1 MRVLIKS
8 RTQDH
13 MVGSTCSK
21 STPASVTSGSPLALH
36 SLPRLEVQMS
46 NLEAVIS
53 RYSHFKK
60 SFCKVS
66 TGLTDGFALRDGPG
80 LGSSAL
86 TDLGSSLW
94 TSAVTTIGDR
104 GGAMGEDNLRL
115 PACSCSARSADTCG
129 IGATTCERRSFN
141 SVSSRRTCSIRVLL
155 ENDDSETEK
164 KPLQIMWTHT

>member
-8 RTQDH
+8 RTQDLI
-13 MVGSTCSK
+13 VGSTCSK
-21 STPASVTSGSPLALH
+21 SMPASVTSGSPLALH
-36 SLPRLEVQMS
+36 LLPRLEIQMS
-46 NLEAVIS
+46 NLEAVVSQYS
-53 RYSHFKK
+53 RFKK

-66 TGLTDGFALRDGPG
+66 TGLTHGFSPRDGPG
-80 LGSSAL
+80 LGSSAC

-104 GGAMGEDNLRL
+104 GDATGEDDRWP
-115 PACSCSARSADTCG
+115 PACSCAARSANTCG
-129 IGATTCERRSFN
+129 IGATTCERRSFS

-164 KPLQIMWTHT
+164 KP

>member
-1 MRVLIKS
+1 
-8 RTQDH
+8 

-21 STPASVTSGSPLALH
+21 SMLESVTSGSPLALH

-46 NLEAVIS
+46 NLEAVVS

-66 TGLTDGFALRDGPG
+66 TGLTDGFALQDSPG
-80 LGSSAL
+80 LGSSSH

-94 TSAVTTIGDR
+94 TSTVTTIGDG
-104 GGAMGEDNLRL
+104 GGATGEDDQRPL
-115 PACSCSARSADTCG
+115 ACSCAARSADTCG

-141 SVSSRRTCSIRVLL
+141 SVSSRWTCSIRVLL
-155 ENDDSETEK
+155 ANDDSETEK